1 MDSVQVEI
9 TAPLTLE
16 ITQIASLPRAI
27 SPNSRIPKDSIRTS
41 LKASTADSVLASVY
55 SLGTSGILLSNLL
68 VELGASPVVFGMLSS
83 IPMLVNLIQPL
94 GAYLSERSTSRFQ
107 YSLRTHGIGRLLWL
121 VLVIGIVSIN
131 WGVIDTQQLVILTL
145 LIVLFSNLLGG
156 LGTASWLSWVA
167 MIVPRRLR
175 GRYFGTRN
183 SAANL
188 TTLICV
194 PMAGLVVSHW
204 YGGSLQGYGVVLLVS
219 IVFGIMGL
227 GCQYFQVDINP
238 QSQNTYYGK
247 SPQTSEIQSDI
258 TKDKKL
264 HPQGEEVTN
273 AQCPMPQATGRLSL
287 SSQEWVEFPVAFDES
302 SEVTQSTDL
311 LLLPSSSIHL
321 PQDQLTNSI
330 WKNSNF
336 LIFLLYFSFWNLA
349 VNLSSPF
356 FNLYML
362 DTLDLDVSYVT
373 VYNSLQAGATL
384 LMLILWGKLADK
396 IGNRPILICVGILVG
411 VTPLLW
417 LGIGANR
424 LDIWLWLPLLHI
436 LAGGTW
442 AAIDLCS
449 NNIQLAIAPIKNQSI
464 YFAIAAA
471 VAGVS
476 GALGTTIGSFL
487 VQFAQ
492 SGGLLGL
499 FALSGLFRLV
509 ALVPLMFLQEP
520 RRS

>member
-1 MDSVQVEI
+1 MLMDSVQIET

-16 ITQIASLPRAI
+16 FTQIASPPTAI
-27 SPNSRIPKDSIRTS
+27 SRISKDTIRTS

-55 SLGTSGILLSNLL
+55 SLGTGGILLSNLL

-121 VLVIGIVSIN
+121 ILVIGIVSASL
-131 WGVIDTQQLVILTL
+131 GVIDAHQLVILTL

-156 LGTASWLSWVA
+156 LGSASWLSWVA

-183 SAANL
+183 SAASLTNL
-188 TTLICV
+188 VCV

-204 YGGSLQGYGVVLLVS
+204 YGGTLQGYGVVLLVS
-219 IVFGIMGL
+219 IVFGIVGL
-227 GCQYFQVDINP
+227 GCQYFQVDMNP
-238 QSQNTYYGK
+238 RCLRLQATQNTYHGK
-247 SPQTSEIQSDI
+247 LTSSEIQS
-258 TKDKKL
+258 
-264 HPQGEEVTN
+264 EV
-273 AQCPMPQATGRLSL
+273 
-287 SSQEWVEFPVAFDES
+287 VKDES
-302 SEVTQSTDL
+302 SEVLQ
-311 LLLPSSSIHL
+311 SIHP
-321 PQDQLTNSI
+321 PQDQSTNSI

-336 LIFLLYFSFWNLA
+336 LIFLLYFSFWTLA

-373 VYNSLQAGATL
+373 IYNSLQAAATL

-396 IGNRPILICVGILVG
+396 IGNRPILICIGILVG

-417 LGIGANR
+417 LGISVNR
-424 LDIWLWLPLLHI
+424 LDIWLWLPLIHI
-436 LAGGTW
+436 LIGGTW
-442 AAIDLCS
+442 AAIDLCN
-449 NNIQLAIAPIKNQSI
+449 NNIQLAIAPTKNQSI
-464 YFAIAAA
+464 YFATAAA
-471 VAGVS
+471 VAGAS

-487 VQFAQ
+487 VQFTQ

-520 RRS
+520 SRS

>member
-1 MDSVQVEI
+1 MDSVQVET
-9 TAPLTLE
+9 TAPLTVE
-16 ITQIASLPRAI
+16 IAQIASPSTAI

-55 SLGTSGILLSNLL
+55 SLGTGGILLSNLL

-121 VLVIGIVSIN
+121 VLVIGIVGVSLGAIN
-131 WGVIDTQQLVILTL
+131 TQQLVILTL

-175 GRYFGTRN
+175 GRYFGIRN

-188 TTLICV
+188 TNLVCV
-194 PMAGLVVSHW
+194 PIAGLAVSHW
-204 YGGSLQGYGVVLLVS
+204 YGGTLQGYGVVLLVS
-219 IVFGIMGL
+219 IVFGIVGL
-227 GCQYFQVDINP
+227 GCQYFQVDMNP
-238 QSQNTYYGK
+238 QSQNTYDGK
-247 SPQTSEIQSDI
+247 LPQTSEIQ
-258 TKDKKL
+258 
-264 HPQGEEVTN
+264 PEV
-273 AQCPMPQATGRLSL
+273 AK
-287 SSQEWVEFPVAFDES
+287 DES
-302 SEVTQSTDL
+302 EVLQA
-311 LLLPSSSIHL
+311 IHP

-373 VYNSLQAGATL
+373 IYNSLQAGATL

-396 IGNRPILICVGILVG
+396 IGNRPILICVGVLVA

-417 LGIGANR
+417 VGIGANR

-471 VAGVS
+471 VAGAS

-487 VQFAQ
+487 LQFAQ
-492 SGGLLGL
+492 FGGLLGL
-499 FALSGLFRLV
+499 FALSSLFRLV

-520 RRS
+520 GRG

>member
-1 MDSVQVEI
+1 MDSVQIET

-16 ITQIASLPRAI
+16 FTQIASPPTSI
-27 SPNSRIPKDSIRTS
+27 SPNSRIPKDTIRTS

-55 SLGTSGILLSNLL
+55 SLGTGGILLSNLL
-68 VELGASPVVFGMLSS
+68 VELGASPVVFGMLCS

-121 VLVIGIVSIN
+121 ILVIGIASASL
-131 WGVIDTQQLVILTL
+131 GVIDAHQLVILTL
-145 LIVLFSNLLGG
+145 LIVLLSNLLGG
-156 LGTASWLSWVA
+156 LGSASWLSWVA

-175 GRYFGTRN
+175 GRFFGTRN

-204 YGGSLQGYGVVLLVS
+204 YGGSLQGYGIVLLVS
-219 IVFGIMGL
+219 VVFGIMGL
-227 GCQYFQVDINP
+227 GCQYFQVDMNP

-247 SPQTSEIQSDI
+247 LTQTSEIQS
-258 TKDKKL
+258 
-264 HPQGEEVTN
+264 EV
-273 AQCPMPQATGRLSL
+273 AK
-287 SSQEWVEFPVAFDES
+287 DES
-302 SEVTQSTDL
+302 SEVAQ
-311 LLLPSSSIHL
+311 SIHP
-321 PQDQLTNSI
+321 PQEQSTNSI

-336 LIFLLYFSFWNLA
+336 LIFLLYFSFWTLA

-373 VYNSLQAGATL
+373 IYNSFQAGATL
-384 LMLILWGKLADK
+384 LMLILWGRLADK
-396 IGNRPILICVGILVG
+396 IGNRPILICIGILVAA
-411 VTPLLW
+411 TPLLW
-417 LGIGANR
+417 LGISVNR

-436 LAGGTW
+436 LIGGTW
-442 AAIDLCS
+442 AAIDLCN
-449 NNIQLAIAPIKNQSI
+449 NNIQLAIAPTKNQSI

-471 VAGVS
+471 AAGVS
-476 GALGTTIGSFL
+476 GALGTTIGSFIA
-487 VQFAQ
+487 QFAQ
-492 SGGLLGL
+492 SGGLLSL
-499 FALSGLFRLV
+499 FVLSALFRLV

-520 RRS
+520 SRS

>member
-1 MDSVQVEI
+1 MDFVQVE
-9 TAPLTLE
+9 TTLPQTLE
-16 ITQIASLPRAI
+16 FLQISSPATAI
-27 SPNSRIPKDSIRTS
+27 SPTSRIPKDAIRTS
-41 LKASTADSVLASVY
+41 LKASTADSILAAVY
-55 SLGTSGILLSNLL
+55 SLGTGGILLSNFL

-94 GAYLSERSTSRFQ
+94 GAYFSERSTSRFQ

-121 VLVIGIVSIN
+121 VLIIGIVGVSL
-131 WGVIDTQQLVILTL
+131 GVINTHHLVILTL

-175 GRYFGTRN
+175 GRYFGIRN

-188 TTLICV
+188 TNLVCV
-194 PMAGLVVSHW
+194 PMAGLAVSHW
-204 YGGSLQGYGVVLLVS
+204 YGGTLQGYGIVLLIS
-219 IVFGIMGL
+219 IVLGIAGL
-227 GCQYFQVDINP
+227 GCQYFQVDMNP
-238 QSQNTYYGK
+238 RSQNTNQGK
-247 SPQTSEIQSDI
+247 STQTNE
-258 TKDKKL
+258 KL
-264 HPQGEEVTN
+264 HPLVGGVFGHGGWGMGHGEE
-273 AQCPMPQATGRLSL
+273 PLMPNSQSPVPQVAGGATSITHNGM
-287 SSQEWVEFPVAFDES
+287 EFPAAFNES
-302 SEVTQSTDL
+302 SEVAQ
-311 LLLPSSSIHL
+311 SIH
-321 PQDQLTNSI
+321 PEQNQLTNSL

-336 LIFLLYFSFWNLA
+336 LRFLVYFSFWNLA

-373 VYNSLQAGATL
+373 IYNSLQAAATL

-396 IGNRPILICVGILVG
+396 IGNRPILICIGILVAA
-411 VTPLLW
+411 TPVLW
-417 LGIGANR
+417 LGIGANH

-449 NNIQLAIAPIKNQSI
+449 NNIQLAIAPTQNQSI
-464 YFAIAAA
+464 YFATAAA
-471 VAGVS
+471 VAGAS
-476 GALGTTIGSFL
+476 GALGATIGSFI

-492 SGGLLGL
+492 FGGLLGL
-499 FALSGLFRLV
+499 FAFSSLFRLL
-509 ALVPLMFLQEP
+509 ALVPLIFVKEP
-520 RRS
+520 GR

>member
-1 MDSVQVEI
+1 MDFVQVET
-9 TAPLTLE
+9 TAPLALE
-16 ITQIASLPRAI
+16 IPQISLPPTAL
-27 SPNSRIPKDSIRTS
+27 SPTSRIPKDAIRTS
-41 LKASTADSVLASVY
+41 LKASTADSVLAAVY
-55 SLGTSGILLSNLL
+55 SLGTGGILLSNFL
-68 VELGASPVVFGMLSS
+68 VELGASPVVFGMLCS

-121 VLVIGIVSIN
+121 ALVIGIVGVSLEAIN
-131 WGVIDTQQLVILTL
+131 THQLVILTL

-188 TTLICV
+188 TNLVCV
-194 PMAGLVVSHW
+194 PMAGLAVSHW
-204 YGGSLQGYGVVLLVS
+204 YGGTLQGYGVILLIS
-219 IVFGIMGL
+219 IVLGIAGL
-227 GCQYFQVDINP
+227 GCQYFQVDMNP
-238 QSQNTYYGK
+238 RSQNTYYDK
-247 SPQTSEIQSDI
+247 LTQTGEIQPEVA
-258 TKDKKL
+258 KD
-264 HPQGEEVTN
+264 EY
-273 AQCPMPQATGRLSL
+273 
-287 SSQEWVEFPVAFDES
+287 
-302 SEVTQSTDL
+302 SEVTQS
-311 LLLPSSSIHL
+311 I
-321 PQDQLTNSI
+321 QNQLTNSV

-336 LIFLLYFSFWNLA
+336 LRFLLYFSFWNLA
-349 VNLSSPF
+349 VNLSAPF

-373 VYNSLQAGATL
+373 IYNSLQAGATL

-396 IGNRPILICVGILVG
+396 IGNRPILICIGILVAA
-411 VTPLLW
+411 TPLLW
-417 LGIGANR
+417 LGIGANH

-471 VAGVS
+471 VAGGS
-476 GALGTTIGSFL
+476 GALGATIGSFI

-492 SGGLLGL
+492 FGGLLGL
-499 FALSGLFRLV
+499 FALSSLFRLA
-509 ALVPLMFLQEP
+509 ALVPLIFVKEP
-520 RRS
+520 MRG

>member
-1 MDSVQVEI
+1 MFTDSVQIET
-9 TAPLTLE
+9 TAPLILE
-16 ITQIASLPRAI
+16 FTQTASPPTAI
-27 SPNSRIPKDSIRTS
+27 SLNSRISKDTIRTS

-55 SLGTSGILLSNLL
+55 SLGTGGILLSNLL

-121 VLVIGIVSIN
+121 ILVIGIVSASL
-131 WGVIDTQQLVILTL
+131 GVIDAHQLVILTL
-145 LIVLFSNLLGG
+145 LIVLFSSLLGG

-183 SAANL
+183 SAASL
-188 TTLICV
+188 TNLICV

-204 YGGSLQGYGVVLLVS
+204 YGGTLQGYGVVLLLS
-219 IVFGIMGL
+219 IVFGIVGL
-227 GCQYFQVDINP
+227 GCQYFQVDMNP
-238 QSQNTYYGK
+238 RSQNTYYGK
-247 SPQTSEIQSDI
+247 SSQTSEIQS
-258 TKDKKL
+258 
-264 HPQGEEVTN
+264 EV
-273 AQCPMPQATGRLSL
+273 AK
-287 SSQEWVEFPVAFDES
+287 DES
-302 SEVTQSTDL
+302 SEILQ
-311 LLLPSSSIHL
+311 SIHL
-321 PQDQLTNSI
+321 PQEQSANSI

-336 LIFLLYFSFWNLA
+336 LVFLLYFSFWTLA

-373 VYNSLQAGATL
+373 IYNSLQAGATL

-396 IGNRPILICVGILVG
+396 IGNRPILICIGILVG

-417 LGIGANR
+417 LGIGVNR

-436 LAGGTW
+436 LIGGTW

-449 NNIQLAIAPIKNQSI
+449 NNIQLSIAPTKNQSI

-471 VAGVS
+471 VAGAS

-487 VQFAQ
+487 VQFTQ

-499 FALSGLFRLV
+499 FALSGIFRLV
-509 ALVPLMFLQEP
+509 ALVPLMFVQEP
-520 RRS
+520 SRS

>member
-1 MDSVQVEI
+1 MDSVQVET

-16 ITQIASLPRAI
+16 ITQIASSPIAI
-27 SPNSRIPKDSIRTS
+27 SPNSRIPKDTIRTS

-55 SLGTSGILLSNLL
+55 SLGTGGILLSNLL

-121 VLVIGIVSIN
+121 ILVIGIASAS
-131 WGVIDTQQLVILTL
+131 WGVVDTHQLVILTL

-175 GRYFGTRN
+175 GRFFGTRN

-188 TTLICV
+188 TTLVCV

-204 YGGSLQGYGVVLLVS
+204 YGGSLQGYGIVLLVS
-219 IVFGIMGL
+219 VVFGIMGL
-227 GCQYFQVDINP
+227 GCQYFQVDMNP
-238 QSQNTYYGK
+238 LSQNTYYGK
-247 SPQTSEIQSDI
+247 LTQTSEIQSEVA
-258 TKDKKL
+258 KD
-264 HPQGEEVTN
+264 
-273 AQCPMPQATGRLSL
+273 
-287 SSQEWVEFPVAFDES
+287 EF
-302 SEVTQSTDL
+302 SEVLQ
-311 LLLPSSSIHL
+311 SIHP
-321 PQDQLTNSI
+321 PQDQLANSV

-336 LIFLLYFSFWNLA
+336 LIFLLYFSFWTLA

-373 VYNSLQAGATL
+373 IYNSFQAAATL
-384 LMLILWGKLADK
+384 LMLILWGRLADK
-396 IGNRPILICVGILVG
+396 IGNRPILICIGILVAA
-411 VTPLLW
+411 TPLLW
-417 LGIGANR
+417 LGISVNR

-442 AAIDLCS
+442 AAIDLCN
-449 NNIQLAIAPIKNQSI
+449 NNIQLAIAPTKNQSI

-476 GALGTTIGSFL
+476 GALGTTIGSFIA
-487 VQFAQ
+487 QFAQ
-492 SGGLLGL
+492 SGGLLSL
-499 FALSGLFRLV
+499 FVLSALFRLV

-520 RRS
+520 SRS

>member
-1 MDSVQVEI
+1 MDSVQIETTV
-9 TAPLTLE
+9 PLTLE
-16 ITQIASLPRAI
+16 FTQIASPPTAI
-27 SPNSRIPKDSIRTS
+27 SSNSRISKDTIRTS

-55 SLGTSGILLSNLL
+55 SLGTGGILLSNLL
-68 VELGASPVVFGMLSS
+68 VELGASSVVFGMLSS

-121 VLVIGIVSIN
+121 ILVIGIVSASL
-131 WGVIDTQQLVILTL
+131 GVIDAHQLVILTL

-183 SAANL
+183 SAASLTNL
-188 TTLICV
+188 VCV

-204 YGGSLQGYGVVLLVS
+204 YGGTLQGYGIVLLIS
-219 IVFGIMGL
+219 IVFGIVGL
-227 GCQYFQVDINP
+227 GCQSFQVDMNP

-247 SPQTSEIQSDI
+247 SSQTSEIQS
-258 TKDKKL
+258 
-264 HPQGEEVTN
+264 EV
-273 AQCPMPQATGRLSL
+273 AK
-287 SSQEWVEFPVAFDES
+287 DES
-302 SEVTQSTDL
+302 SEVLQ
-311 LLLPSSSIHL
+311 SIHP
-321 PQDQLTNSI
+321 PQDQSTNSI

-336 LIFLLYFSFWNLA
+336 LVFLLYFSFWTLA

-373 VYNSLQAGATL
+373 IYNSLQAGATL

-396 IGNRPILICVGILVG
+396 IGNRPILICIGILVAA
-411 VTPLLW
+411 TPLLW
-417 LGIGANR
+417 LGISVNR

-436 LAGGTW
+436 LTGGTW
-442 AAIDLCS
+442 AAIDLCN
-449 NNIQLAIAPIKNQSI
+449 NNIQFAIAPTKNQSI

-476 GALGTTIGSFL
+476 GALGTTIGSFI

-492 SGGLLGL
+492 SGGLLSL
-499 FALSGLFRLV
+499 FVLSSLFRLV

-520 RRS
+520 GRG

>member
-1 MDSVQVEI
+1 MFTDSVQIET
-9 TAPLTLE
+9 TAPLILE
-16 ITQIASLPRAI
+16 FTQTASPPTAI
-27 SPNSRIPKDSIRTS
+27 SSNSRISKDTIRTS

-55 SLGTSGILLSNLL
+55 SLGTGGILLSNLL

-121 VLVIGIVSIN
+121 ILVIGIVSASL
-131 WGVIDTQQLVILTL
+131 GVIDAHQLVILTL
-145 LIVLFSNLLGG
+145 LIVLFSSLLGG

-183 SAANL
+183 SAASL
-188 TTLICV
+188 TNLICV

-204 YGGSLQGYGVVLLVS
+204 YGGTLQGYGVVLLLS
-219 IVFGIMGL
+219 IVFGIVGL
-227 GCQYFQVDINP
+227 GCQYFQVDMNP
-238 QSQNTYYGK
+238 RSQNTYYGK
-247 SPQTSEIQSDI
+247 SSQTSEIQS
-258 TKDKKL
+258 
-264 HPQGEEVTN
+264 EV
-273 AQCPMPQATGRLSL
+273 AK
-287 SSQEWVEFPVAFDES
+287 DES
-302 SEVTQSTDL
+302 SEILQ
-311 LLLPSSSIHL
+311 SIHL
-321 PQDQLTNSI
+321 PQEQSANSI

-336 LIFLLYFSFWNLA
+336 LVFLLYFSFWTLA

-373 VYNSLQAGATL
+373 IYNSLQAGATL

-396 IGNRPILICVGILVG
+396 IGNRPILICIGILVG

-417 LGIGANR
+417 LGIGVNR

-436 LAGGTW
+436 LIGGTW

-449 NNIQLAIAPIKNQSI
+449 NNIQLSIAPTKNQSI

-471 VAGVS
+471 VAGAS

-487 VQFAQ
+487 VQFTQ

-499 FALSGLFRLV
+499 FALSGIFRLV
-509 ALVPLMFLQEP
+509 ALVPLMFVQEP
-520 RRS
+520 SRS

>member
-1 MDSVQVEI
+1 MLMDSVQIET

-16 ITQIASLPRAI
+16 FTQIASPPTAI
-27 SPNSRIPKDSIRTS
+27 SSNSRISKDAIRTS
-41 LKASTADSVLASVY
+41 LKASTADCVLASVY
-55 SLGTSGILLSNLL
+55 SLGTGGILLSNLL
-68 VELGASPVVFGMLSS
+68 VELDASPVVFGMLSS

-107 YSLRTHGIGRLLWL
+107 YLLRTHGIGRLIWL
-121 VLVIGIVSIN
+121 ILVIGIVSASL
-131 WGVIDTQQLVILTL
+131 GVIDAHQLVILTL

-156 LGTASWLSWVA
+156 LGSASWLSWVA
-167 MIVPRRLR
+167 IIVPRRLR
-175 GRYFGTRN
+175 GRYFGARN
-183 SAANL
+183 SAGSL
-188 TTLICV
+188 TNLICV

-204 YGGSLQGYGVVLLVS
+204 YGGTIQGYGVVLLIS
-219 IVFGIMGL
+219 IVFGIVGL
-227 GCQYFQVDINP
+227 GCQYFQVDMNP
-238 QSQNTYYGK
+238 QLQNTYYGN
-247 SPQTSEIQSDI
+247 SSQTTEIQ
-258 TKDKKL
+258 
-264 HPQGEEVTN
+264 
-273 AQCPMPQATGRLSL
+273 AQ
-287 SSQEWVEFPVAFDES
+287 VAKDES
-302 SEVTQSTDL
+302 SEVSQ
-311 LLLPSSSIHL
+311 SIHP
-321 PQDQLTNSI
+321 PQDQLTDSI

-336 LIFLLYFSFWNLA
+336 LRFLLYFSFWALA

-362 DTLDLDVSYVT
+362 DTLNLDVSYVT
-373 VYNSLQAGATL
+373 IYNSLQAGATL

-396 IGNRPILICVGILVG
+396 IGNRPILICVGILVAA
-411 VTPLLW
+411 TPLLW
-417 LGIGANR
+417 LGIGVSY

-436 LAGGTW
+436 LTGGTW

-449 NNIQLAIAPIKNQSI
+449 NNIQLGIAPIKNQSI

-471 VAGVS
+471 VAGAS

-487 VQFAQ
+487 VQFTQ

-520 RRS
+520 GRG

>member
-1 MDSVQVEI
+1 MDSVQVET

-16 ITQIASLPRAI
+16 IAQIASPPIAI

-94 GAYLSERSTSRFQ
+94 GAYLSEGSTSRFQ

-121 VLVIGIVSIN
+121 VLVIGIISIN

-188 TTLICV
+188 TNLICV

-247 SPQTSEIQSDI
+247 SPQTSEIQSDTI
-258 TKDKKL
+258 K
-264 HPQGEEVTN
+264 
-273 AQCPMPQATGRLSL
+273 
-287 SSQEWVEFPVAFDES
+287 DES
-302 SEVTQSTDL
+302 EVLQ
-311 LLLPSSSIHL
+311 SIHL

-336 LIFLLYFSFWNLA
+336 LIFLLYFCFWNLA

-396 IGNRPILICVGILVG
+396 IGNRPILIYIGILVG

-436 LAGGTW
+436 LGGGTW

-464 YFAIAAA
+464 YFAMAAA

-487 VQFAQ
+487 VQFPQ

-499 FALSGLFRLV
+499 FALSGIFRLV
-509 ALVPLMFLQEP
+509 ALVPLIFLQEP
-520 RRS
+520 SRG

>member
-1 MDSVQVEI
+1 MDSVQVE
-9 TAPLTLE
+9 TTLPQTQE
-16 ITQIASLPRAI
+16 FLQIASPLTAI

-55 SLGTSGILLSNLL
+55 SLGTSGILLSNFL
-68 VELGASPVVFGMLSS
+68 VKLGASPVVFGMLSS

-121 VLVIGIVSIN
+121 FLVIGIIGVSL
-131 WGVIDTQQLVILTL
+131 GVINTQQLVILTL

-167 MIVPRRLR
+167 MIIPRRLR
-175 GRYFGTRN
+175 GRYFGIRN

-194 PMAGLVVSHW
+194 PIAGLAVSHW

-219 IVFGIMGL
+219 IVFGIVGL
-227 GCQYFQVDINP
+227 GCQYFQVDMNP
-238 QSQNTYYGK
+238 RSQNTYYDK
-247 SPQTSEIQSDI
+247 LPQTSEIQSDP
-258 TKDKKL
+258 TKD
-264 HPQGEEVTN
+264 E
-273 AQCPMPQATGRLSL
+273 
-287 SSQEWVEFPVAFDES
+287 
-302 SEVTQSTDL
+302 SEVLQSIY
-311 LLLPSSSIHL
+311 P
-321 PQDQLTNSI
+321 PQDQLTDSI

-336 LIFLLYFSFWNLA
+336 LIFLLYFSFWTLA
-349 VNLSSPF
+349 VNLSAPF

-373 VYNSLQAGATL
+373 IYNSLQAGATL

-396 IGNRPILICVGILVG
+396 IGNRPILICIGILVAA
-411 VTPLLW
+411 TPLLW
-417 LGIGANR
+417 LGVGANR

-471 VAGVS
+471 VAGAS

-487 VQFAQ
+487 LQFAQ

-499 FALSGLFRLV
+499 FALSSLFRLV

-520 RRS
+520 SRS